1 MKYVVFVLTC
11 AFLAML
17 IYGSVYGASE
27 VVLDQVSPVFYGDTV
42 LAGCTAE
49 FTFRIVNTDGNVI
62 RGFTNGFRVWTQ
74 RNGAY
79 TNNFDP
85 ITYDTLP
92 IGWISMF
99 MSWVYMAPFGV
110 DGIAEDTIGFG
121 GYASSSKPGIPDG
134 FDERVWWVRACPYI
148 DGDTLC
154 IDSSWFPPGGEWLWN
169 TSQKDYVSPDWYG
182 PYCFHVYWCPCGLP
196 QFTNCI
202 STLVFP
208 TSGVAQYTFCAEEPI
223 VPPAYGFTFRL
234 LSGPGMLNQ
243 VDDSCTEWSYTPTPA
258 DAGTS
263 QSITL
268 EARDDFNCGR
278 CTVELIF
285 TDCWSRGNVDNIG
298 GINVADEVYLI
309 DFLFFEGPAPPFL
322 ENGNV
327 DGVGGINVT
336 DDVYLVN
343 YLFFGGPAPPPCP

>member
-1 MKYVVFVLTC
+1 MKRFVFVLIL
-11 AFLAML
+11 AFLMML
-17 IYGSVYGASE
+17 LSAPVYSASE
-27 VVLDQVSPVFYGDTV
+27 IVLDQVSPVYAGDTV
-42 LAGCTAE
+42 LYGCSVE
-49 FTFRIVNTDGNVI
+49 FTFRLINTDGNVI
-62 RGFTNGFRVWTQ
+62 EAFCNGFRVWTQ

-92 IGWISMF
+92 IGWSSMF
-99 MSWVYMAPFGV
+99 ELGAYMFPFGV
-110 DGIAEDTIGFG
+110 NGIAEDTIGFG
-121 GYASSSKPGIPDG
+121 GYVGNTSGFPDG
-134 FDERVWWVRACPYI
+134 FDQQVWRVRATPYM

-154 IDSSWFPPGGEWLWN
+154 IDSSWFPPGGSWLWA
-169 TSQKDYVSPDWYG
+169 TTPGGVIFPAWYG
-182 PYCFHVYWCPCGLP
+182 PHCFYVHFCPCGVP
-196 QFTNCI
+196 QFTNCV
-202 STLVFP
+202 STLIFP

-243 VDDSCTEWSYTPTPA
+243 VDDSCTEWSYTPSTA
-258 DAGTS
+258 DSGTT
-263 QSITL
+263 QSITI

-309 DFLFFEGPAPPFL
+309 DFLFFDGPAPPFQ
-322 ENGNV
+322 EDGNV
-327 DGVGGINVT
+327 DGEGGINVT

-343 YLFFGGPAPPPCP
+343 YLFFNGPAPPLCP